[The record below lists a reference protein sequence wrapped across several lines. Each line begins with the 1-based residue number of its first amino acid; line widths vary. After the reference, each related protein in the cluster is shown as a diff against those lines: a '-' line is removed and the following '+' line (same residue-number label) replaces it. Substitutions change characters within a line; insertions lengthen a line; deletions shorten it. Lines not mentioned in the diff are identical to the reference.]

1 MYKNI
6 SSIQRD
12 KKGKERKK
20 RQIGNKNMINLKP
33 KYITNL
39 NKFPN

>member
-12 KKGKERKK
+12 KKWKERKK
-20 RQIGNKNMINLKP
+20 RQIGNNNMINLKP
-33 KYITNL
+33 KNISNL
-39 NKFPN
+39 NKIP